1 MRWMQH
7 DAEDTAP
14 RASVASVSF
23 DVRLHTLR
31 LVIVYLDEN
40 YTSTVRE
47 LDVGKVTLMD
57 STSKCSPRTKFDSPG
72 HNRCKSVGAVRYVQQ
87 RSKR

>member
-7 DAEDTAP
+7 NAEDTAP
-14 RASVASVSF
+14 RASVASVSV
-23 DVRLHTLR
+23 DIRLHLPR
-31 LVIVYLDEN
+31 LLIDYIDEN
-40 YTSTVRE
+40 HTSVVRE

-57 STSKCSPRTKFDSPG
+57 STSKCSRRTKFDSPG

>member
-7 DAEDTAP
+7 NAEDTAP
-14 RASVASVSF
+14 RASVASVSV
-23 DVRLHTLR
+23 DIRLHLPR
-31 LVIVYLDEN
+31 LVTDYIDEN
-40 YTSTVRE
+40 HTSVVRE

-57 STSKCSPRTKFDSPG
+57 STSKCSRRTKFDSPG
-72 HNRCKSVGAVRYVQQ
+72 HNRCKSVGAVRYFQQ